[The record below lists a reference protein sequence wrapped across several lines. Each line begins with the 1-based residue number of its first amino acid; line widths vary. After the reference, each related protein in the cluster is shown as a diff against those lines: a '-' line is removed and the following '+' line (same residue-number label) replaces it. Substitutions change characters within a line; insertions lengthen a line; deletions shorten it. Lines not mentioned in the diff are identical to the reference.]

1 MQSTRIAVAIGT
13 VLAAADLAPAQ
24 QTKRVSLDSSG
35 AQANRW
41 SVRSSL
47 AADGRRIAFAS
58 DATNLAAGDTNAIAD
73 IFVRDVATGVVERVS
88 VDSSG
93 AQSNGVSEGPALSAD
108 GSVVA
113 FFSFASNLV
122 AGDNN
127 GRNDVFARDLATG
140 VTELVSVDS
149 SGNPAN
155 GHSYRMAL
163 STDGRFVAFES
174 QATNLVASDTNSRV
188 DIFVRD
194 RATGTTE
201 RVSVDSAGAE
211 ANGESTLP
219 SISAD
224 GRFVAFFSYATNLVA
239 GDTNAFSDVFVRD
252 RATGTTERVSVD
264 SSGAQGDGDSV
275 TPALSADGNAVAFF
289 SRATTLV
296 PNDTNFLVDLFVHD
310 RTTGTTERDSVDSAG
325 NESNNDSGGSLN
337 HGPALSADGRFVA
350 FESMATN
357 LIASD
362 TNGTLDVFVRDR
374 ASGAT
379 KRVSVDTSGAE
390 SDDASELDSMTQD
403 GGIVSFSSVATN
415 LVAGDTN
422 GCDDVFVY
430 DSCVARWTNYGAGL
444 AGTHGVPAITPG
456 QNPVLGA
463 TITVSVDN
471 SLGQP
476 TSGLLFLGFQ
486 RAQIPTHFGADL
498 LVAPA
503 LILPITFSYGA
514 DSFTGTLPSDPA
526 FAGFAVDLQVVEGD
540 PGAVKGVSFTAGLE
554 LVLGY

>member
-1 MQSTRIAVAIGT
+1 MTSTQVAVAIGT

-24 QTKRVSLDSSG
+24 PTTRVSLDASG

-41 SVRSSL
+41 SMRSSL

-58 DATNLAAGDTNAIAD
+58 DATNLAAGDTNALAD
-73 IFVRDVATGVVERVS
+73 VFVRDLATGVVERVS

-93 AQSNGVSEGPALSAD
+93 AQANSWSEGPALSAD
-108 GSVVA
+108 GNVVA

-127 GRNDVFARDLATG
+127 GHDDVFARDLATG

-149 SGNPAN
+149 SGNPGN
-155 GHSYRMAL
+155 DHSYRTAL

-174 QATNLVASDTNSRV
+174 LATNLVASDTNSRLDV
-188 DIFVRD
+188 FVRD

-211 ANGESTLP
+211 ANGESLLP

-224 GRFVAFFSYATNLVA
+224 GRFVAFYSYATNLVT
-239 GDTNAFSDVFVRD
+239 GDTNAFSDVFVHD

-264 SSGAQGDGDSV
+264 SSGAEGDGDSM
-275 TPALSADGNAVAFF
+275 TPALSADGNVAAFF

-296 PNDTNFLVDLFVHD
+296 PNDTNFQVDLFIHD
-310 RTTGTTERDSVDSAG
+310 RTTGTTERVSVDPAG
-325 NESNNDSGGSLN
+325 NESNDDSGGSLS
-337 HGPALSADGRFVA
+337 HGPELSADGRFAA

-379 KRVSVDTSGAE
+379 RRVSVDTSGAE
-390 SDDASELDSMTQD
+390 SDDASELDSMTPD
-403 GGIVSFSSVATN
+403 GGFVSFSSVATN

-422 GCDDVFVY
+422 GCDDVFVR
-430 DSCVARWTNYGAGL
+430 DQLVARWSNYGAGL
-444 AGTHGVPAITPG
+444 AGTHGVPALTSSG
-456 QNPVLGA
+456 NPVLGA

-471 SLGQP
+471 SRG
-476 TSGLLFLGFQ
+476 TSTTGLLFLGFQ
-486 RAQIPTHFGADL
+486 RAQIPTHFGGDL
-498 LVAPA
+498 LVVPA

-514 DSFTGTLPSDPA
+514 DSFTGTLPSDPTL
-526 FAGFAVDLQVVEGD
+526 AGFAIDLQVVEAD
-540 PGAVKGVSFTAGLE
+540 PGALKGVSFTAGLE

>member
-1 MQSTRIAVAIGT
+1 MKSTQVAVAIGT

-41 SVRSSL
+41 SMRSSI
-47 AADGRRIAFAS
+47 AADGRRIAFES
-58 DATNLAAGDTNAIAD
+58 GATNLVASDTNALTD
-73 IFVRDVATGVVERVS
+73 IFVRDLATGVVERVS

-93 AQSNGVSEGPALSAD
+93 AQSNGGSEGPALSAD
-108 GSVVA
+108 GNVVA

-127 GRNDVFARDLATG
+127 GHDDVFARDLATG

-149 SGNPAN
+149 SGNPGN
-155 GHSYRMAL
+155 DHSYRMAL

-174 QATNLVASDTNSRV
+174 LATNLVASDTNSRLDV
-188 DIFVRD
+188 FVRD

-201 RVSVDSAGAE
+201 RISVDSAGAE
-211 ANGESTLP
+211 ANGESALP

-224 GRFVAFFSYATNLVA
+224 GRYVAFYSYATNLVA

-275 TPALSADGNAVAFF
+275 TPALSADGNVVAFF

-296 PNDTNFLVDLFVHD
+296 PNDTNFQVDLFVHD

-362 TNGTLDVFVRDR
+362 GNGTLDVFVRDR

-379 KRVSVDTSGAE
+379 NRVSVDTSGAE
-390 SDDASELDSMTQD
+390 SDDASELDSMTAD
-403 GGIVSFSSVATN
+403 GGRVSFSSVATN

-422 GCDDVFVY
+422 GCDDVFVR
-430 DSCVARWTNYGAGL
+430 DQLVARWSNYGAGL
-444 AGTHGVPAITPG
+444 AGTHGVPAIAPD
-456 QNPVLGA
+456 QDPVLGA

-471 SLGQP
+471 SRGTP
-476 TSGLLFLGFQ
+476 TAGLLFLGFQ
-486 RAQIPTHFGADL
+486 RAQIPTHFGGDL
-498 LVAPA
+498 LVVPA